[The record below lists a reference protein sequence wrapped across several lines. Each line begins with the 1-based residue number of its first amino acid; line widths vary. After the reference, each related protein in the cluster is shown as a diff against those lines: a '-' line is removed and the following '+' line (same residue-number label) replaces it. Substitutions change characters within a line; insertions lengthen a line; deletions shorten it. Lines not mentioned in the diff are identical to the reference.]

1 VRIRRGILALA
12 ALLLAP
18 FIFVMTFVVGL
29 AAMEQV
35 LRAMPHTQI
44 RPGRLRRF
52 RHYRRGR

>member
-1 VRIRRGILALA
+1 VRIRGGIAGLR

-18 FIFVMTFVVGL
+18 FIFFMTFVVGL

-52 RHYRRGR
+52 RHYRRCR

>member
-1 VRIRRGILALA
+1 MIRRGILALA

-18 FIFVMTFVVGL
+18 FVFLMTFIVGL

-35 LRAMPHTQI
+35 LRAMPRTQI
-44 RPGRLRRF
+44 RHGRLRRF